1 MKEIRVPEV
10 KAIVSVDG
18 ERIDFISL
26 KICQRMSEHHEFELA
41 IDYKSFDEKF
51 FDAPEKKLTL
61 VNKKV
66 VIDLQNGDDISR
78 AYVFSGLITSVRMLA
93 QGAHGAILLTGKS
106 PTVSLE
112 RGVICQT
119 YSNTNLYT
127 IINEI
132 TEGAMHL
139 SVINNADWNSDI
151 AFAIQFKESDWDF
164 LRRTLHQYNVQY
176 HYNGLD
182 LIVGSY
188 PEYPVVNLT
197 YDMEISSLEVCSR
210 LLPNDGTNYFYR
222 REYHSTIRQDSP
234 HEIDGAN
241 YYLQEVSKQADYLT
255 MERKSNAPI
264 DAYVP
269 DMDSLIGQ
277 MNRKKVAT
285 GAEMMYIRG
294 EAKCVDV
301 LIGRLINIKF
311 PKSLGGTEIGTYR
324 VYEVVHQIDQNG
336 RYVANFEAV
345 PANLAYLPTP
355 EVRIPVINPI
365 QVECW

>member
-112 RGVICQT
+112 RGAICQT

-151 AFAIQFKESDWDF
+151 AFAIQFKE
-164 LRRTLHQYNVQY
+164 
-176 HYNGLD
+176 
-182 LIVGSY
+182 
-188 PEYPVVNLT
+188 
-197 YDMEISSLEVCSR
+197 
-210 LLPNDGTNYFYR
+210 ND
-222 REYHSTIRQDSP
+222 
-234 HEIDGAN
+234 
-241 YYLQEVSKQADYLT
+241 
-255 MERKSNAPI
+255 
-264 DAYVP
+264 
-269 DMDSLIGQ
+269 
-277 MNRKKVAT
+277 
-285 GAEMMYIRG
+285 
-294 EAKCVDV
+294 
-301 LIGRLINIKF
+301 
-311 PKSLGGTEIGTYR
+311 
-324 VYEVVHQIDQNG
+324 
-336 RYVANFEAV
+336 
-345 PANLAYLPTP
+345 
-355 EVRIPVINPI
+355 
-365 QVECW
+365 